1 MAAQGRLDDKR
12 DVFYIHLD
20 ELESTEDLKQLVETR
35 KRVYEQYATIPTFSR
50 YVFLKEI
57 FSKTLTNNMNEVNVK
72 SRDKF
77 MGEVV
82 SKPYRKVKGEVLV
95 MKTPDPTIPHKDKII
110 VTEMTD
116 PGWVMILQDAK
127 GIIAEKGSFLS
138 HTAII
143 SRELKKP
150 SIVNVKGAMSM
161 IKTGDIVEID
171 LDEGVIRRNA

>member
-1 MAAQGRLDDKR
+1 MK
-12 DVFYIHLD
+12 
-20 ELESTEDLKQLVETR
+20 
-35 KRVYEQYATIPTFSR
+35 
-50 YVFLKEI
+50 
-57 FSKTLTNNMNEVNVK
+57 
-72 SRDKF
+72 DKF

-143 SRELKKP
+143 SRERKKQ

-171 LDEGVIRRNA
+171 LDEGVIRKNA